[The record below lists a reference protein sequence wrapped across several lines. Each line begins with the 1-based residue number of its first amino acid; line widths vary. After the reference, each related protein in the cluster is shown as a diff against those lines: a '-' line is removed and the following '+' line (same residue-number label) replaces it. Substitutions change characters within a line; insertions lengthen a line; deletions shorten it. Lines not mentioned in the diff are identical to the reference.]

1 MIGFIESFV
10 ICYYCYMA
18 LDTLREICKTYYNK
32 VLQLEDQKYDVEY
45 MVARKD
51 MEASIFFFF
60 FVNENLKKFSF

>member
-51 MEASIFFFF
+51 MEASTFF